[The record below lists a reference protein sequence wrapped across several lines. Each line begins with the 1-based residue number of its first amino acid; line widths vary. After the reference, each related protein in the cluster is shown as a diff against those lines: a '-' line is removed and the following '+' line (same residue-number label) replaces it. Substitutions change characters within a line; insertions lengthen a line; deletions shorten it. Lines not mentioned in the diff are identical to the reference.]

1 MKNNMK
7 ENILIFR
14 TRLKELRTKN
24 KLSQEALARETGL
37 SRDTICNLETGR
49 SRPNMEDIIIL
60 SEFFETTPN
69 FLLGY

>member
-1 MKNNMK
+1 MKNNME